1 MFRRLLPT
9 NLFAAPRSAVTT
21 LTRALHPSLPPPPVP
36 ERTTVIPDVTTF
48 LTKIGR
54 NTTQHAAK
62 FETWEQF
69 FNLTSAQMKALG
81 IEPARDRRYILHWR
95 EAFRVAGGRLALRE
109 HKRGVKIDGG
119 ERRRK
124 EVRAKRRAAENKDR
138 RQAAENE
145 KVEKGKGF
153 V

>member
-1 MFRRLLPT
+1 MFRRLLPST
-9 NLFAAPRSAVTT
+9 LFAAPRSAATT
-21 LTRALHPSLPPPPVP
+21 LARALHPSLPAPPIPP
-36 ERTTVIPDVTTF
+36 RTTAVPDVTTF

-69 FNLTSAQMKALG
+69 FGLTSAQMKALG
-81 IEPARDRRYILHWR
+81 IEPTRDRRYILHWR
-95 EAFRVAGGRLALRE
+95 EAFRVAGDRLVLRE
-109 HKRGVKIDGG
+109 HKRGVKVDGG

-124 EVRAKRRAAENKDR
+124 EVRAKRRAAENKER
-138 RQAAENE
+138 RQAEEND
-145 KVEKGKGF
+145 KVEKGKGY